1 MGLTIIVIVLV
12 LIIIVLMLYNISI
25 NKKIEVFSN
34 VNQKVI
40 GLNVLQDFMD
50 TISKG
55 ISVDEKLKQINDI
68 LIEKYHVKYSTIV
81 VYDGVEYVI
90 KATNVEE
97 EYWNSLKTLHLE
109 ECFKTNIQ
117 NATPKYITV
126 TKEGE
131 RLPYLKDEIARVKSA
146 MFFPLYINNVYI
158 GYWIIEGE
166 KIDEFYDIDQT
177 LLEVVK
183 NNIVSVVKSISNQ
196 KVIETMDRLDKF
208 TGLHSEEYLYAEG
221 RNKIDSYIMSAV
233 CMLKITNI
241 EEINRKYGRYTG
253 NEVIKKV
260 SEVTQKYIKDDY
272 VFVRY
277 MGPKFAIVFSGDD
290 MDQAIEKMKKIKKEI
305 ESQNIQE
312 VKMDGREVTEERY
325 ATPKINVV
333 LTTYYK
339 GTALEGLAKNLEVY
353 LDTSNPKESNVNY
366 I

>member
-12 LIIIVLMLYNISI
+12 FIIILLMLYNISI

-68 LIEKYHVKYSTIV
+68 LIDKYQVKYSTIV

-97 EYWNSLKTLHLE
+97 EYWNSLKTLHQE
-109 ECFKTNIQ
+109 DCFKANIQ
-117 NATPKYITV
+117 NATPKYLTV

-131 RLPYLKDEIARVKSA
+131 RLPYLKNQVSRVKSA

-166 KIDEFYDIDQT
+166 SIGEFDDIDQT

-196 KVIETMDRLDKF
+196 KVIETMDRVDKF

-221 RNKIDSYIMSAV
+221 RNKIDTYIMSAV
-233 CMLKITNI
+233 CMFKIINI
-241 EEINRKYGRYTG
+241 EEINRRYGRYTG
-253 NEVIKKV
+253 NEVIKKI
-260 SEVTQKYIKDDY
+260 SEVTKKYVKDDY
-272 VFVRY
+272 IFVRY
-277 MGPKFAIVFSGDD
+277 MGPKFVLVFSGED
-290 MDQAIEKMKKIKKEI
+290 MDKAVEKMKLIKTELEK
-305 ESQNIQE
+305 QNIQE

-325 ATPKINVV
+325 ANPKINVV
-333 LTTYYK
+333 LSTYYK

-353 LDTSNPKESNVNY
+353 LDTANPKESNVNY